1 MKASQPQ
8 TSSEARSLGL
18 WARLERAMI
27 NERIFGTLL
36 IAPMQLT
43 LWFLLIVPTLI
54 VIYLSL
60 VAWEPRM
67 GVDWWQAPFAFL
79 DNYIKVF
86 RDGRFWAAI
95 GRSAGIVA
103 VAVSLEFLLGLAL
116 ALLFMRNIPLRR
128 IMTSVILY
136 PMMLPWVVVGLC
148 FYLLFLD
155 RGPVN
160 YILTQV
166 LGPGAMVEWFK
177 SPPLAMA
184 AIIMG
189 DVWQWTPFLFL
200 IIYSGL
206 AALPRD
212 PIEAAMNL
220 GANRW
225 QIFRYIT
232 LPQLKPVILIA
243 VVIRSLE
250 AFKIFDLIFVMT
262 GGGPGTATETISLYI
277 YRAGFLFGQ
286 LSYAAAMAVLILIMI
301 SVVTSYAVRP
311 LEDS

>member
-1 MKASQPQ
+1 MSDVQGRTQPDK
-8 TSSEARSLGL
+8 SPAGRFVRLMRALYSERF
-18 WARLERAMI
+18 
-27 NERIFGTLL
+27 FGTLL
-36 IAPMQLT
+36 ITPMQLL
-43 LWFLLIVPTLI
+43 LWFLLIIPTLI

-79 DNYIKVF
+79 SNYAKVF
-86 RDGRFWAAI
+86 SDGRFWAAI
-95 GRSAGIVA
+95 GRSAGIVV

-116 ALLFMRNIPLRR
+116 ALLFMRKIPLRR
-128 IMTSVILY
+128 ILTSVILY

-160 YILTQV
+160 YVLTQV
-166 LGPGAMVEWFK
+166 LGTGAMIEWFK
-177 SPPLAMA
+177 NPPLAMA

-200 IIYSGL
+200 ILYSGL
-206 AALPRD
+206 GALPKD
-212 PIEAAMNL
+212 PVEAAMNL

-225 QIFRYIT
+225 QIFRYVT

-243 VVIRSLE
+243 LVIRSLE

-277 YRAGFLFGQ
+277 YRVGFLFGQ

-301 SVVTSYAVRP
+301 SIITSYAIRP
-311 LEDS
+311 LEES